1 METFQ
6 IVLVVFV
13 WVLNFGISI
22 WNAYAVGKAWVE
34 TKHRGGWPRFMA
46 WMGAIMSASGFT
58 WCYLILLAFIAWAVD
73 WLTPD
78 QIGDW
83 LTPDQIG
90 VMVQLGYLILIPGV
104 LFSGLMI
111 TLDSWAVAY
120 RRRTLGSVGT
130 AAYNTFAQ
138 LSNTYH
144 AINNMGKAYRNVAD
158 YFRGGGR
165 SNRSSDSK
173 DGAAVL
179 LVILLVLLA
188 LFGGILTTW
197 AIINRVAASE
207 GPVPTDGIE
216 KG

>member
-1 METFQ
+1 VQTLQ
-6 IVLVVFV
+6 ILLVVFV

-34 TKHRGGWPRFMA
+34 TKHYGGWPRFMA

-58 WCYLILLAFIAWAVD
+58 WCYLILLALIAYAAD
-73 WLTPD
+73 WLNLE
-78 QIGDW
+78 QIE
-83 LTPDQIG
+83 
-90 VMVQLGYLILIPGV
+90 VMINLGYLIIIPGV

-111 TLDSWAVAY
+111 TVDSWAVAY

-138 LSNTYH
+138 IHNTYH
-144 AINNMGKAYRNVAD
+144 AISSMGTAYRNVAAFFKSGGKSD
-158 YFRGGGR
+158 RGSR
-165 SNRSSDSK
+165 DSK

-179 LVILLVLLA
+179 IVVLLVLLA
-188 LFGGILTTW
+188 LLGGILTTW
-197 AIINRVAASE
+197 AIISRVAASDAPIPTE
-207 GPVPTDGIE
+207 GID